1 MTHYTAEN
9 IRDILN
15 REGNRS
21 GFAFDKFGPYFAN
34 DERLKA
40 MKNKFALMMEND
52 AERQV
57 KRIPERTKKSIN
69 RWFSFLAER
78 YGI

>member
-1 MTHYTAEN
+1 MTHYTAAN
-9 IRDILN
+9 IQDILN

-34 DERLKA
+34 AERLKA
-40 MKNKFALMMEND
+40 MKNKFALMLEND

-69 RWFSFLAER
+69 RWFSFLTER

>member
-1 MTHYTAEN
+1 MTHYTAAN
-9 IRDILN
+9 IQDILN

-34 DERLKA
+34 AGRIKA
-40 MKNKFALMMEND
+40 MKNKFALMLEND

-57 KRIPERTKKSIN
+57 KRIPERTQKSIN

>member
-1 MTHYTAEN
+1 MTHYTAAN

-40 MKNKFALMMEND
+40 MKNKFALMLEND

-57 KRIPERTKKSIN
+57 KRIPERTKESIN

>member
-1 MTHYTAEN
+1 MTHYTAAN
-9 IRDILN
+9 IKDILN

-34 DERLKA
+34 AERLKS